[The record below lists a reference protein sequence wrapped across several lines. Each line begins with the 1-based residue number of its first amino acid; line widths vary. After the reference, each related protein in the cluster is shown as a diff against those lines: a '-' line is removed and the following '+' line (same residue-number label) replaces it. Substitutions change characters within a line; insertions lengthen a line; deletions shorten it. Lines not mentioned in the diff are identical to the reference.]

1 VGVQTTA
8 RPFPAVPIAL
18 AATLLAA
25 FLVLFSPLAASA
37 HDALVSSSPEA
48 DSTVETLPSELTLTF
63 SAKLITGDGATE
75 VVVTDA
81 DGNSVTDGEP
91 TVDGA
96 IVTQPLKAEAAAGE
110 YHVIWKVVSSD
121 GHPTSEEFFFT
132 VSTGSVS
139 TPTPAA
145 TPTTAPA
152 TAAPSPDS
160 AATPDATATPA
171 PDAGASSGASAWIWA
186 LSIGGIVV
194 IAALMVWYSVRARR
208 NASGTDSD
216 PSTGR

>member
-1 VGVQTTA
+1 MQTTA
-8 RPFPAVPIAL
+8 RRLPLVPVAL

-81 DGNSVTDGEP
+81 DGNAVTDGAP

-96 IVTQPLKAEAAAGE
+96 IVTQPLKAETIAGE

-121 GHPTSEEFFFT
+121 GHPTSDEFFFT
-132 VSTGSVS
+132 VTSGSVEP
-139 TPTPAA
+139 PTAI
-145 TPTTAPA
+145 PTTAPA
-152 TAAPSPDS
+152 TAAPSPD
-160 AATPDATATPA
+160 ATTTPGATTTPA
-171 PDAGASSGASAWIWA
+171 PDAEASSGASAWIWA
-186 LSIGGIVV
+186 LSIGGIAV
-194 IAALMVWYSVRARR
+194 IAALMVWFTVRARK
-208 NASGTDSD
+208 NGSATDSD
-216 PSTGR
+216 PSAER

>member
-1 VGVQTTA
+1 MQTTA
-8 RPFPAVPIAL
+8 RRFPAVPVAL

-63 SAKLITGDGATE
+63 SAKLITGEGATA

-96 IVTQPLKAEAAAGE
+96 IVTQPLKADAAAGE

-132 VSTGSVS
+132 VTTGSAS
-139 TPTPAA
+139 TA

-152 TAAPSPDS
+152 TAAPSPES
-160 AATPDATATPA
+160 TTTPEATTTPA
-171 PDAGASSGASAWIWA
+171 PDADTSSGASAWIWA
-186 LSIGGIVV
+186 LSIGGILV
-194 IAALMVWYSVRARR
+194 IAALMVWYGVRARK
-208 NASGTDSD
+208 NASATDSD
-216 PSTGR
+216 SSTER